1 MEPRELAELV
11 LDRVWN
17 NCFNK
22 PDDMLVC
29 LADHNPDELDRFIN
43 TFLEEEEVNNL
54 TQAIKNRNA
63 FWDEVKKEYEKLCDE
78 EMSLQLG
85 NYLSDELE
93 ALNEQIIQNDL
104 ISDTTKVR
112 RLKAYEE
119 VLVQFADA
127 IDRALNERKPL
138 TELEL
143 LHWYDKIGDAVFGLK
158 NYNYYDIMGY
168 YIGFYNALSDNQKL
182 EMLSGLLDVIG
193 DVLYDIEKELSELE
207 ALTNER

>member
-63 FWDEVKKEYEKLCDE
+63 FWDEVKKEYEKLWDE